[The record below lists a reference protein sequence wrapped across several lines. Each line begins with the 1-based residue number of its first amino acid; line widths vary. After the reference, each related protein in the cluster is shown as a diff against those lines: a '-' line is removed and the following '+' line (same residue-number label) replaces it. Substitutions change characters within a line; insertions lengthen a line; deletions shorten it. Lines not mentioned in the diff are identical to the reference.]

1 MWDSA
6 YLLVDAGLSGL
17 SGRRAHVTDIN
28 DFIRVRDATVS
39 SQFLQRRQRCRFA
52 GRRDVSHV
60 SHRASSVTSQ
70 APLPSGSQFSV
81 VVVTDV
87 IPASAAGLGNV
98 SG

>member
-6 YLLVDAGLSGL
+6 YLLVNAGLSGL

-39 SQFLQRRQRCRFA
+39 SQLLQRRQRCRFA

-60 SHRASSVTSQ
+60 TRRASSVTSQ

-81 VVVTDV
+81 VVTDV